1 MRKQDGLEEKDRQES
16 DGGQSKAGKEAGGGR
31 RRETSDE
38 SEEEGDQTVRR
49 SADEEKGRFWP
60 FCVIIRQFMYTTHI
74 SEVSFDSCTSRVTYN

>member
-16 DGGQSKAGKEAGGGR
+16 DGGQSKAGKEAGGR